1 MTIRSRTFAVSAIA
15 AALCA
20 SLVVSSAWAGTGQ
33 ETRGMHECQGSAV
46 DPKGGCL
53 VDEDPGALLKLT
65 DASLYDLANA
75 MKPSQ
80 GRPNELSRMAGQ
92 MAYLRQ
98 DYAAAITQFERGAHY
113 ADKYSQHVLSLMHW
127 HGIGVEPD
135 PVQGYIWADL
145 AAERGSNVM
154 LLIREKMWSGLT
166 PVQQELAVARGQE
179 FHDRFGDHVAKP
191 RAEGAMRRFASQMTG
206 SRVGF
211 DGHPLGLM
219 GAPNAGTYAPQV
231 GSPASFYANSAV
243 ATTQQLYE
251 GDRRDI
257 AAYWATQDRVLDGGK
272 VEVGPVAP
280 LRGRRP

>member
-1 MTIRSRTFAVSAIA
+1 MTIRSRTIPVSAIA
-15 AALCA
+15 AAVCA
-20 SLVVSSAWAGTGQ
+20 SLVASSAWAGTGQ
-33 ETRGMHECQGSAV
+33 KTSGTHECHGSAV
-46 DPKGGCL
+46 DPKGDCL
-53 VDEDPGALLKLT
+53 AHGDPGALLKLT

-75 MKPSQ
+75 MKPAQ
-80 GRPNELSRMAGQ
+80 GRPNELSRIAGQ

-113 ADKYSQHVLSLMHW
+113 ADKYSQHILSLMHW
-127 HGIGVEPD
+127 HGIGVDRD

-166 PVQQELAVARGQE
+166 PVQQELAVASGRE
-179 FHDRFGDHVAKP
+179 FHARFGDHVAKP

-211 DGHPLGLM
+211 DGYPLGLM

-257 AAYWATQDRVLDGGK
+257 DAYWATQDRVLDGGK

-280 LRGRRP
+280 VRDRRP